1 MLYYLKNFL
10 RNNLK
15 QIILLLL
22 INLSTSQSLLAIN
35 SEKLG
40 DALFLSIPSLTLGT
54 TLYFDNQEGQKQ
66 FYKSFASNTLLT
78 YGLKYSI
85 NRQRPNGE
93 SHSFPSGHTSTTF
106 QSASFIHKRYGLK
119 YALPAY
125 LGATF
130 VGYSR
135 VTSNNHHITDVLA
148 GAIIGSLSS
157 FYFTTP
163 YKNLKIKPIIMNRGY
178 GLSIQSNW

>member
-1 MLYYLKNFL
+1 MK
-10 RNNLK
+10 R
-15 QIILLLL
+15 IILLLL
-22 INLSTSQSLLAIN
+22 ITLSTSQSLLAIN

-40 DALFLSIPSLTLGT
+40 DALFLTIPSLTFGT
-54 TLYFDNQEGQKQ
+54 TLYYDNEEGQKQ
-66 FYKSFASNTLLT
+66 FYKSFASNAVLT

-93 SHSFPSGHTSTTF
+93 SHSFPSGHTSATF

-125 LGATF
+125 IGATF
-130 VGYSR
+130 VGYTR
-135 VTSNNHHITDVLA
+135 VSSNNHHSSDVLA

-163 YKNLKIKPIIMNRGY
+163 YKNLKIEPIVMSSGY
-178 GLSIQSNW
+178 GVTMKINW